1 LTGVVP
7 DFICWSRR
15 ALFPLECNSEKSQL
29 SDSRMNYIRKYMD
42 DFYILISKVKPDN
55 QKYVPRADSYID
67 GFSQLRDEFKMA
79 IQSFETWV
87 AV

>member
-1 LTGVVP
+1 
-7 DFICWSRR
+7 
-15 ALFPLECNSEKSQL
+15 
-29 SDSRMNYIRKYMD
+29 MNYIRKYMD